1 MKSNY
6 ITATKIVCA
15 AIYVLFIAGTLIAVG
30 NVGQYIDFPSFLV
43 VAVIA
48 VLFAAKAQ
56 GEESIV
62 QEFGNSAV
70 RAGWLGSIIGIIAIF
85 GSDYFA
91 SGDISKIGMA
101 LAICSLTILYGYF
114 FKLGA
119 MILD

>member
-1 MKSNY
+1 MKPTN
-6 ITATKIVCA
+6 ITVAKIVCTGV
-15 AIYVLFIAGTLIAVG
+15 YVLFIVGTLITVG

-48 VLFAAKAQ
+48 LLFAASAQ

-62 QEFGNSAV
+62 QKFGNGAV
-70 RAGWLGSIIGIIAIF
+70 RAGWLGSIIGIIAVF

-91 SGDISKIGMA
+91 AGDMSKIGLA
-101 LAICSLTILYGYF
+101 LAVCSLTVLYGYF
-114 FKLGA
+114 LKLGA